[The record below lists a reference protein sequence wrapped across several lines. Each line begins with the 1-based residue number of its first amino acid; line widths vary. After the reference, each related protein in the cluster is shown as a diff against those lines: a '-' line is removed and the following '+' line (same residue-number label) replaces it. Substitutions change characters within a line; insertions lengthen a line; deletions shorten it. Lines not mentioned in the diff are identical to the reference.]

1 MNFENIEG
9 SEKNCKNDSRAGD
22 NSAPQG
28 ILKAPQKED
37 SDVTWLP
44 YLRVFLGKRCQVEED
59 SLPEKS
65 MSRKNY
71 WELKLV
77 RN

>member
-37 SDVTWLP
+37 SDVT
-44 YLRVFLGKRCQVEED
+44 
-59 SLPEKS
+59 
-65 MSRKNY
+65 
-71 WELKLV
+71 
-77 RN
+77 